1 MRFSSRNGPPSHGCV
16 FTRVSPL
23 SAPVLREEIA
33 VLLAKD
39 AIEPLPPAEMESGF
53 YSPRFIVPK
62 KSGGSRPILDLRVLN
77 RCLHKLP
84 FRMLTQ
90 KRILRCVRPLGWSA
104 ALDLMDAY
112 FHVSTLPRHR
122 QFLLFAFE
130 GRAWQ
135 YKALPF
141 GLSLSPRVL
150 TKPAEGASAPLRSRA
165 SAYSISYDWLIFAL
179 SR

>member
-16 FTRVSPL
+16 FTWVNPL
-23 SAPVLREEIA
+23 SALVLREEIA
-33 VLLAKD
+33 ALLAKG
-39 AIEPLPPAEMESGF
+39 AIEPVPPAEMESGF
-53 YSPRFIVPK
+53 YSPYFIVPK

-122 QFLLFAFE
+122 QFLRFAFE

-150 TKPAEGASAPLRSRA
+150 TKPAEGASAPLRLA
-165 SAYSISYDWLIFAL
+165 GICILNFFTTG
-179 SR
+179 